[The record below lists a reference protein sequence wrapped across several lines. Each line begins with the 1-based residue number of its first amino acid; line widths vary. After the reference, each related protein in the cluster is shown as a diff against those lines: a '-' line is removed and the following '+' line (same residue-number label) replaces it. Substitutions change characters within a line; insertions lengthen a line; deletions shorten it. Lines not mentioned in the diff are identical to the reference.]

1 MRVLVAALIIS
12 VALGACATPSRGG
25 ANYES
30 AFKLWREARSRTDFS
45 RYNSIFINA
54 QNTQRLDDDS
64 GCYEKGVGVTVQL
77 ILVVGATGK
86 IEQTFADNSSE
97 KANCFRKAYLGAQ
110 MPAPPFS
117 PIPMKLTMH

>member
-1 MRVLVAALIIS
+1 MRVLVAALFTS
-12 VALGACATPSRGG
+12 CALGACATATRGG
-25 ANYES
+25 ADYES
-30 AFKLWREARSRTDFS
+30 VFRLWREAKSRIEYS
-45 RYNSIFINA
+45 PYRHVFIDA
-54 QNTQRLDDDS
+54 QNARRLDDDS

-86 IEQTFADNSSE
+86 IERAFADNSSE

-117 PIPMKLTMH
+117 PFPMKLTMQ

>member
-1 MRVLVAALIIS
+1 MRIFVTALFIS
-12 VALGACATPSRGG
+12 CALGACATPIRGV
-25 ANYES
+25 ADYES
-30 AFKLWREARSRTDFS
+30 AFKLWGKVNSRADFS
-45 RYNSIFINA
+45 SYNSIFIDA
-54 QNTQRLDDDS
+54 QNAQRLDDDS

-86 IEQTFADNSSE
+86 IEHTFSDNSSE

-117 PIPMKLTMH
+117 PIPIKLTMH